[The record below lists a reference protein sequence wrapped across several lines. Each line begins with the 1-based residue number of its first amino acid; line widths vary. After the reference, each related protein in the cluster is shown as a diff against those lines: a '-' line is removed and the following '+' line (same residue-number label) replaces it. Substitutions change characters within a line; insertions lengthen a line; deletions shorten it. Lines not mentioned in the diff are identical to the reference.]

1 MVNLKVT
8 FYNSTLFLSVVNGNK
23 NQVFKLLED
32 KCEIIKENEFNELLF
47 SGDKIVS
54 YFFQ

>member
-8 FYNSTLFLSVVNGNK
+8 FYNSTLFFSVVNGNK

-54 YFFQ
+54 YFF